1 MCNNIPIIG
10 VPEGEEREKGA
21 EHVFEETM
29 PKKICGLGKEMD
41 IQVHEPQSPKQEDL
55 KEIYTKTHIIIMA
68 KIL

>member
-29 PKKICGLGKEMD
+29 AKKISCGLE
-41 IQVHEPQSPKQEDL
+41 
-55 KEIYTKTHIIIMA
+55 
-68 KIL
+68 

>member
-1 MCNNIPIIG
+1 M
-10 VPEGEEREKGA
+10 
-21 EHVFEETM
+21 EETM

-41 IQVHEPQSPKQEDL
+41 IQVQEPQSPKQEEL